1 MSLEASGISVSG
13 HRRSF
18 SDLLAAHKA
27 KRPRHQSEAELRE
40 TAVQLLDRHQNLSA
54 LLLEGST
61 SVSEAQTDLCE
72 ENPAPRAPPFSGAGP
87 PSDLEDSL
95 IVHALQRQAVELGVP
110 VGVVSSKMATE
121 RVVDLMGRTAGCA
134 RGALLSSIRR
144 AELSA
149 LVRSI
154 QGLLSQRAFSPHIFC
169 RELWKCQPTLEVAWL
184 LHSGNVVTLE
194 HILESE
200 EGGVAWLGAE
210 LKALCGVEEDKEAQ
224 QQVLAGVVSVLL
236 QAGFRDP
243 PGDASQLCVA
253 VLDDMLSWVLDGLQQ
268 GGDLHSG
275 TEAAG
280 SWVWV
285 LDLTLGRASPSDAV
299 LRRFFTRCLT
309 QVLTCQPQFKVSDAI
324 ANQSEWTFAKTPR
337 PLTALYRKLAVPFS
351 VDELLCHLR
360 NVLETHE
367 VNWQHVLSFVSTLL
381 VYDAQA
387 LRTLTELLSQLLN
400 VAFESYDLENMITA
414 FLLSR
419 QGALEGPTVFPSYGE
434 WFKASFGSAGGCYGN
449 SKKSVVFLMKFLS
462 DLVPFDPPQYLKVH
476 ILHPPYVPVKHRTLL
491 QEYVSLAKTRL
502 ADLKVSVDEMGLYED
517 SSGADVPMQPGC
529 QAPQDV
535 EKAIR
540 LFESTGKISAAVM
553 EASIFRRQYFL
564 TRFLPA
570 LLMPRALPDSSDS
583 QMSFI
588 ESLRR
593 AEKIPASLYSAYTQS
608 CERERLR
615 REHGGGAGLEVLK
628 DLEPQERLQAELQE
642 LGILLSA
649 PGTEEEVLAQL
660 ARISESLALLIPER
674 PDETAVQVTLCL
686 HPDSPASPDPEHQ
699 RIADVML
706 RGFCQSLMDA
716 SRLRPPDRQG
726 PWASRFVQ
734 MLLGHRKLAASL
746 LQRLWGL
753 ICEQGATLGA
763 AHVLGLAAFLVHLH
777 ESRARC
783 PLAVPGP
790 GWPPYPVPFSEALG
804 ASLPCSTAPEMA
816 FALRF
821 CAASVCY
828 ALCRFA
834 LPAENLQEGFPAS
847 LWKKL
852 VYLLPRLL
860 PGARVDPLVGG
871 VEVADEAGQA
881 AWRTITDP
889 TASWES
895 LMWRL
900 WREPR
905 VHALWMLPGCQLSFS
920 EWLDAELG
928 VRRSRDALTDL
939 ERIEYQQWV
948 CQQHY
953 LPAPPEQ
960 GGCDGDPHRAC
971 SQILRSVLDLHSGRQ
986 GSRIPDT
993 DTCLPDIVSRLQEF
1007 MGELE
1012 LTPPSSESEDDSG
1025 IFLLDLVSQRCSAT
1039 SDPQALSSQL
1049 DLERTLHNWGRVVVA
1064 LPVTALV
1071 TVRTRQGRT
1080 SLDCKAFMEH
1090 VNHAHRNMCDSVGRL
1105 PYTLTAHFFKGV
1117 LYTSLRCKHPS
1128 HAVDD
1133 LLSQLPQQC
1142 PLLLVS
1148 AGVRTLVCSISPLAP
1163 TPYRQFVM
1171 VLTGKCVCVWQ
1182 GWWSP
1187 LGSILTSLWTRLTG
1201 SRLPQEIQRLADC
1214 YNWACSTVRGE
1225 VVPPPMAEPLLLA
1238 ACLHHVGRGQ
1248 GGDWGIRTTLGR
1260 LEKLQEQRRPLLVFL
1275 LFFCVMDLLSILI
1288 QPPETD
1294 RARRLQEA
1302 CLEVLSYLADSPDWL
1317 LLFKSPAAEQ
1327 REYQAVSMTTTDRNI
1342 RLMPLAFYSL
1352 VSHLDTDVLGKVTRS
1367 PGFLLT
1373 ALRSYS
1379 ALTKLFLDGLIPSP
1393 GQPPPLQAVAEAK
1406 QVLLKIISQSSVQSS
1421 SSQAQLEAACGEM
1434 DPEVAAALSS
1444 HLLYHRHSDPLYGDL
1459 DYL

>member
-1 MSLEASGISVSG
+1 MSLESSSVSVSG

-18 SDLLAAHKA
+18 SDLLAAHTA
-27 KRPRHQSEAELRE
+27 KRPRHQSEAELRG
-40 TAVQLLDRHQNLSA
+40 AAIQLLNRHQNLSA

-61 SVSEAQTDLCE
+61 SVSEAQMDLDV
-72 ENPAPRAPPFSGAGP
+72 ENPAPRAHPSSRAGP

-110 VGVVSSKMATE
+110 VGVVSSKVAAE
-121 RVVDLMGRTAGCA
+121 RVVDLMGRSTGCA
-134 RGALLSSIRR
+134 TGALLSSIQR
-144 AELSA
+144 AKLSA

-154 QGLLSQRAFSPHIFC
+154 QGLRSKAAFSPHIFC

-194 HILESE
+194 LILESE

-210 LKALCGVEEDKEAQ
+210 MRSLCGGAAVGVEEDKEVQ

-236 QAGFRDP
+236 QCGFQDP
-243 PGDASQLCVA
+243 PGRISQLCVA
-253 VLDDMLSWVLDGLQQ
+253 VLEDMLSWVLDGLQQ
-268 GGDLHSG
+268 GADLHSG

-285 LDLTLGRASPSDAV
+285 LDLTLCQVSLSDSV
-299 LRRFFTRCLT
+299 LRRFFTHCLT
-309 QVLTCQPQFKVSDAI
+309 YVLTCQPQFKVSDAI
-324 ANQSEWTFAKTPR
+324 ANQSEWTFAKTTR

-367 VNWQHVLSFVSTLL
+367 VNWQHVLSFVSTVL
-381 VYDAQA
+381 VCDAQA
-387 LRTLTELLSQLLN
+387 QRTLTELLSQLLS
-400 VAFESYDLENMITA
+400 VAFESYDLENMVTA
-414 FLLSR
+414 FLLAR
-419 QGALEGPTVFPSYGE
+419 QGALEGAAVFPSYGE
-434 WFKASFGSAGGCYGN
+434 WFKASFGSAAGCYGN

-517 SSGADVPMQPGC
+517 SSGADVPVQPGC

-540 LFESTGKISAAVM
+540 LFESSGKISPAVM

-570 LLMPRALPDSSDS
+570 LLMPRVLPDSPDS

-615 REHGGGAGLEVLK
+615 REHGLEVLK
-628 DLEPQERLQAELQE
+628 DLQPQERLQAELQE

-674 PDETAVQVTLCL
+674 PDETPVQVTVCL
-686 HPDSPASPDPEHQ
+686 HPDSLASPDLEHQ
-699 RIADVML
+699 RIADVVL

-734 MLLGHRKLAASL
+734 MLLGHRKLTACL
-746 LQRLWGL
+746 LQRLQGL
-753 ICEQGATLGA
+753 ICEQGATLEA
-763 AHVLGLAAFLVHLH
+763 AHLLGLAAFLMHLH
-777 ESRARC
+777 ECRARC
-783 PLAVPGP
+783 PLVVPEP
-790 GWPPYPVPFSEALG
+790 GWPPNPVPFSEALG
-804 ASLPCSTAPEMA
+804 ASLPCSTATEMA

-828 ALCRFA
+828 ALCRFT
-834 LPAENLQEGFPAS
+834 LPAENVQECFPSS

-860 PGARVDPLVGG
+860 PGARADPLAGG
-871 VEVADEAGQA
+871 VEVDDEAGQA

-889 TASWES
+889 SASWES
-895 LMWRL
+895 LVWRL

-905 VHALWMLPGCQLSFS
+905 VRALWMLPGGQLSFA

-928 VRRSRDALTDL
+928 VQRSRDALTDL
-939 ERIEYQQWV
+939 ERIEYQQWA

-953 LPAPPEQ
+953 LPAPLEQ
-960 GGCDGDPHRAC
+960 GGCDGDLRRAC
-971 SQILRSVLDLHSGRQ
+971 SQILRSVLDLHSGSP

-993 DTCLPDIVSRLQEF
+993 DTCLPDVVCRLQEL
-1007 MGELE
+1007 MGELD
-1012 LTPPSSESEDDSG
+1012 LTPPSPESEDDNG
-1025 IFLLDLVSQRCSAT
+1025 TFLLDLVSQRCSAT
-1039 SDPQALSSQL
+1039 SDPPALSSQL

-1064 LPVTALV
+1064 LPVTALLS
-1071 TVRTRQGRT
+1071 VRTRPGRT
-1080 SLDCKAFMEH
+1080 SLDCSAFMEH
-1090 VNHAHRNMCDSVGRL
+1090 VNQAHRNVCDSAGRL
-1105 PYTLTAHFFKGV
+1105 PYTLTAHFFKGA
-1117 LYTSLRCKHPS
+1117 LYASLRCKHPS
-1128 HAVDD
+1128 HAVDE
-1133 LLSQLPQQC
+1133 LLTQLPQRC

-1148 AGVRTLVCSISPLAP
+1148 AG
-1163 TPYRQFVM
+1163 
-1171 VLTGKCVCVWQ
+1171 

-1187 LGSILTSLWTRLTG
+1187 LCSVLASLWTRLTG

-1214 YNWACSTVRGE
+1214 YSWACSTVRGE
-1225 VVPPPMAEPLLLA
+1225 VVPPPTAEPLLLA
-1238 ACLHHVGRGQ
+1238 AFLHHVGRGQ
-1248 GGDWGIRTTLGR
+1248 GGDRAIRTTLGR
-1260 LEKLQEQRRPLLVFL
+1260 LEKLQERRRPVRNPSEHHKHH
-1275 LFFCVMDLLSILI
+1275 VMQPDCWSSCSSSVLRTCLPSSSSPRRRTAPSKLRRPVWRFSATWRTPPIGCCSLSH
-1288 QPPETD
+1288 P
-1294 RARRLQEA
+1294 LQH
-1302 CLEVLSYLADSPDWL
+1302 
-1317 LLFKSPAAEQ
+1317 
-1327 REYQAVSMTTTDRNI
+1327 EYQAVSMTTTDRNI

-1352 VSHLDTDVLGKVTRS
+1352 VTNLDTDVLGKVTRS
-1367 PGFLLT
+1367 AGFLLP
-1373 ALRSYS
+1373 ALHSYS

-1393 GQPPPLQAVAEAK
+1393 GQAPPLQAVAAAK

-1421 SSQAQLEAACGEM
+1421 SSQAQLEAACGEL